1 MFNDKTVVV
10 VHPNRIEDFL
20 KQKCERVEIF
30 IDDEGNLFLVRKGD
44 LEAYWLRKEKRDK
57 LKKII
62 KQKQNE
68 FLGDIYDPD
77 TDLIGGPF
85 LEN

>member
-20 KQKCERVEIF
+20 KQKCERVETF
-30 IDDEGNLFLVRKGD
+30 IDDEENLFLVRKGD

-57 LKKII
+57 F

>member
-1 MFNDKTVVV
+1 MFEDKTVVV

-20 KQKCERVEIF
+20 KQKFERVETF

-57 LKKII
+57 F

-68 FLGDIYDPD
+68 FLENIYDPD